1 MPDSKL
7 AVFNNQAI
15 RRVLHND
22 EWWFVI
28 ADVIAVS
35 TNSPNPADY
44 IKKIRSRDKELS
56 TGWDDLSPPLDVRE
70 ANKVNS
76 AYIIFTY

>member
-22 EWWFVI
+22 EWWFAI

-35 TNSPNPADY
+35 TNSPNPAD
-44 IKKIRSRDKELS
+44 
-56 TGWDDLSPPLDVRE
+56 
-70 ANKVNS
+70 
-76 AYIIFTY
+76 